1 MTVAFRPLAPE
12 DRQTI
17 ATGIVGHEKA
27 RLGSPLVTRNGLQR
41 RYGYGRFGRNISFGR
56 GSSEYGELGRA
67 SEPVG
72 CCPECKY
79 QSNNG
84 NYRSRTGVANW
95 HSNAPMLRAVIPDMQ
110 CYDVFYKK
118 LINAVPLKS
127 VTSRFAMEKV
137 KSITALPS
145 PALMT
150 E

>member
-1 MTVAFRPLAPE
+1 
-12 DRQTI
+12 
-17 ATGIVGHEKA
+17 
-27 RLGSPLVTRNGLQR
+27 
-41 RYGYGRFGRNISFGR
+41 
-56 GSSEYGELGRA
+56 
-67 SEPVG
+67 
-72 CCPECKY
+72 
-79 QSNNG
+79 
-84 NYRSRTGVANW
+84 
-95 HSNAPMLRAVIPDMQ
+95 MLRVVIPDMQ